1 MADGAESHNDP
12 LGSDEGEELEEQ
24 AEQIEQRPEMNMLSD
39 DYGNQI
45 DSDEEVAVA

>member
-12 LGSDEGEELEEQ
+12 LGSDEVQELEE
-24 AEQIEQRPEMNMLSD
+24 EQIEQRPEMNMLSD
-39 DYGNQI
+39 DYDNQI

>member
-12 LGSDEGEELEEQ
+12 LGSDEAQELEE
-24 AEQIEQRPEMNMLSD
+24 EQIEQRPEMNMLSD
-39 DYGNQI
+39 DYDNQI